1 MRIDVEYLV
10 LPSFSSTH
18 PAIMYGR
25 SRFVIDGTEKKLGK
39 KKLGTIGTPFS
50 WRASRGGR
58 RLDAASWP
66 IVFPRIVSWPPS
78 RLLFLLLFLLLLFFF
93 GFVVDL
99 LFERRPLAADEAA
112 ITRDRRSD

>member
-25 SRFVIDGTEKKLGK
+25 SRFVIDGTEKKLGKKKLGK

-93 GFVVDL
+93 WFCCGSSF
-99 LFERRPLAADEAA
+99 
-112 ITRDRRSD
+112 